1 MTDLRKLE
9 TGLVLMRYKRLYRC
23 TVKLKEAGSNIDVAS
38 SEVQLTKSEAA
49 RQKNLCKHI
58 DYLLADLH
66 RQSAAIEEEIERR
79 SKTDEP

>member
-1 MTDLRKLE
+1 MTGLRNLE
-9 TGLVLMRYKRLYRC
+9 TGLMLMRYKRLERGRI
-23 TVKLKEAGSNIDVAS
+23 KLREAVSNIDVAS
-38 SEVQLTKSEAA
+38 SEVRLTKSEAA